1 MTTKI
6 EIVIASLPDRDN
18 LVAELWC
25 ENKQLG
31 ELSQEHENLILE
43 LYPNSSQNSWIFR
56 LDEILEVLEQ
66 AKYKLLDSSNDS

>member
-66 AKYKLLDSSNDS
+66 AKYKLLDSPNDS